1 MHYSININTHFLN
14 HKVTSKLY
22 LLYIIYIKT
31 CHNSVQFLSN
41 GVSAVKSII
50 LLNIK
55 CLQLS
60 KTKGNSDKEPKQDQA
75 QSGNQFSSD
84 QTNERGVI
92 IPGCITSQIVD

>member
-1 MHYSININTHFLN
+1 M
-14 HKVTSKLY
+14 
-22 LLYIIYIKT
+22 

-60 KTKGNSDKEPKQDQA
+60 KTKGNSDKEPKPKQDQA
-75 QSGNQFSSD
+75 QSGNQFSSG
-84 QTNERGVI
+84 QTNQRGVI
-92 IPGCITSQIVD
+92 IPGCITSQIVDCYQSEYFIQFILLKKHHASRWSW